1 MGKFL
6 DEYKKELD
14 NEIMQ
19 FMYLCSKS
27 DLHMLVE
34 GYKKKCNLPEIAR
47 LGALTLVF
55 GYKRLFMKI
64 CATMEKDLKK
74 FLNQLT
80 VLDNN
85 FNLLESWVIQF
96 ISTISDD
103 EARKSTEE
111 FWQQRKTEFDLQN
124 FTVRQLLKGA

>member
-6 DEYKKELD
+6 DEYKKALD
-14 NEIMQ
+14 NETMQ

-27 DLHMLVE
+27 DLNMLIE

-47 LGALTLVF
+47 LGALTLVL

-85 FNLLESWVIQF
+85 FDLLESWVIQF
-96 ISTISDD
+96 ISTIRKDK
-103 EARKSTEE
+103 ARKLLEE
-111 FWQQRKTEFDLQN
+111 FRQQRKTEFDLQN
-124 FTVRQLLKGA
+124 FTVRQLL

>member
-1 MGKFL
+1 
-6 DEYKKELD
+6 
-14 NEIMQ
+14 
-19 FMYLCSKS
+19 
-27 DLHMLVE
+27 MLIE

-47 LGALTLVF
+47 LGALTLVL

-64 CATMEKDLKK
+64 CATIEKDLKK

-85 FNLLESWVIQF
+85 FDLLESWVIQF
-96 ISTISDD
+96 ISTIRKDK
-103 EARKSTEE
+103 ARKLLEE

-124 FTVRQLLKGA
+124 FTVRQLL